1 MLVATAGHVDHGKTT
16 LIQRLT
22 GTNTDRLAE
31 EKQRGLSIELGY
43 AFAEAGA
50 NEPIGF
56 IDVPGHHR
64 FINTMISGINGID
77 LGMLVVAADD
87 GPMPQTLEH
96 LQLLRLL
103 GVERFAGVITKS
115 DLVDRARLDQVA
127 KQTSALIPGAP
138 LCEISNR
145 TGEGLDRLQSIL
157 DNQLRDCPQRSSEAQ
172 FRMYIDRVF
181 IKKGAGVVVTG
192 TCLAGC
198 ISTGDELRLHSSARS
213 NTQEAKVRV
222 REIHS
227 QGKPAAAGRAGQRCA
242 LNLAGKVSLE
252 QVHRGDFLCAH
263 PTALPS
269 CRLDTRCWAADGSER
284 SLKHL
289 GRVKLYIGTRRLGAR
304 TYFLDR
310 GEDSPSGHR
319 VQLIL
324 DNGVLAFAGDRFVLR
339 DDNESTTLGG
349 GVVIDPEAPQWG
361 KSRGSRL
368 KQLDALE
375 MGKPAA
381 VLDQLLFNNG
391 DIVSL
396 RQCRRIWN
404 LSREE
409 MGGLLALPPLDADNL
424 VRIRADEDELIV
436 SLELWQRYV
445 DCLDQ
450 QLAEWHGARP
460 MEPGIQPESLRALV
474 RSQIPARL
482 FKEVLNDRIRA
493 GQVVH
498 QDQLI
503 RALGHR
509 PTLSPQVQRDWQQL
523 ETRMKARGLNI
534 PLRSEIQTDTG
545 FDAKKLEALTRP
557 AIKTGELFE
566 IGEKRLALPATLR
579 ELATLLKQHTDV
591 SGGISIIEAKQ
602 VFGLGRN
609 LTIEILEF
617 FDQIAYTKR
626 SGNLRLISDPDA
638 AQLGPR
644 DQTRCQL
651 PRKSDIPGGVPGLQN
666 Q

>member
-1 MLVATAGHVDHGKTT
+1 MDHGKTS
-16 LIQRLT
+16 LVQRLT

-31 EKQRGLSIELGY
+31 EKKRGLTIELGY
-43 AFAEAGA
+43 AFGEVGA
-50 NEPIGF
+50 NERIGF

-127 KQTSALIPGAP
+127 QQTSALIPGAP

-145 TGEGLDRLQSIL
+145 TGEGLDQLQLLL
-157 DNQLRDCPQRSSEAQ
+157 DNQLRDCPQRSTEAQ
-172 FRMYIDRVF
+172 FRLYIDRVF

-192 TCLAGC
+192 TCLSGSINA
-198 ISTGDELRLHSSARS
+198 GDELRLHAFSGS
-213 NTQEAKVRV
+213 NTQCIKLRV
-222 REIHS
+222 RELHT
-227 QGKPAAAGRAGQRCA
+227 QGNPATAGHAGQRCA

-252 QVHRGDFLCAH
+252 RVHRGDFLCAH
-263 PTALPS
+263 PTALS
-269 CRLDTRCWAADGSER
+269 SRRLDTRCWTLEGSER

-289 GRVKLYIGTRRLGAR
+289 GRVKLYIGTRRMGAR

-310 GEDSPSGHR
+310 GQDSPSGQR

-324 DNGVLAFAGDRFVLR
+324 DSDALAFAGDRFVLR

-361 KSRGSRL
+361 KSRSKRL

-375 MGKPAA
+375 MAQPGA
-381 VLDQLLFNNG
+381 VLNQLLFSNG

-396 RQCRRIWN
+396 RQCKRIWN
-404 LSREE
+404 LSQEE
-409 MGGLLALPPLDADNL
+409 VDGILAVTPFDADNL
-424 VRIRADEDELIV
+424 VRLSADGDELIV
-436 SLELWQRYV
+436 SSELWQSYV
-445 DCLDQ
+445 NCLDQ
-450 QLAEWHGARP
+450 QLAQWHSARP
-460 MEPGIQPESLRALV
+460 MEPGIRPESLRALIHP
-474 RSQIPARL
+474 QIPARL
-482 FKEVLNDRIRA
+482 FKALLNDRIRA
-493 GQVVH
+493 GEVVH
-498 QDQLI
+498 HDQLI

-509 PTLSPQVQRDWQQL
+509 PTLSPQVQREWQQL

-534 PLRSEIQTDTG
+534 PLRSEIQKDTG
-545 FDAKKLEALTRP
+545 FDAKRLETLTRP
-557 AIKTGELFE
+557 AIKTGDLFE

-579 ELATLLKQHTDV
+579 ELARLVKQFTDA
-591 SGGISIIEAKQ
+591 SGGISVIEAKQ

-617 FDQIAYTKR
+617 FDQIGYTKR
-626 SGNLRLISDPDA
+626 SGNLRLISDMNA
-638 AQLGPR
+638 GQLFQP
-644 DQTRCQL
+644 
-651 PRKSDIPGGVPGLQN
+651 K
-666 Q
+666 

>member
-1 MLVATAGHVDHGKTT
+1 MLVATAGHVDHGKTS
-16 LIQRLT
+16 LVQRLT

-31 EKQRGLSIELGY
+31 EKKRGLTIELGY
-43 AFAEAGA
+43 AFGEVGA
-50 NEPIGF
+50 NERIGF

-127 KQTSALIPGAP
+127 QQTSALIPGAP

-145 TGEGLDRLQSIL
+145 TGEGLDQLQLLL
-157 DNQLRDCPQRSSEAQ
+157 DNQLRDCPQRSTEAQ
-172 FRMYIDRVF
+172 FRLYIDRVF

-192 TCLAGC
+192 TCLSGSINA
-198 ISTGDELRLHSSARS
+198 GDELRLHAFSGS
-213 NTQEAKVRV
+213 NTQCIKLRV
-222 REIHS
+222 RELHT
-227 QGKPAAAGRAGQRCA
+227 QGNPATAGHAGQRCA

-252 QVHRGDFLCAH
+252 RVHRGDFLCAH
-263 PTALPS
+263 PTALS
-269 CRLDTRCWAADGSER
+269 SRRLDTRCWTLEGSER

-289 GRVKLYIGTRRLGAR
+289 GRVKLYIGTRRMGAR

-310 GEDSPSGHR
+310 GQDSPSGQR

-324 DNGVLAFAGDRFVLR
+324 DSDALAFAGDRFVLR

-361 KSRGSRL
+361 KSRSKRL

-375 MGKPAA
+375 MAQPGA
-381 VLDQLLFNNG
+381 VLNQLLFSNG

-396 RQCRRIWN
+396 RQCKRIWN
-404 LSREE
+404 LSQEE
-409 MGGLLALPPLDADNL
+409 VDGILAVTPFDADNL
-424 VRIRADEDELIV
+424 VRLSADGDELIV
-436 SLELWQRYV
+436 SSELWQSYV
-445 DCLDQ
+445 NCLDQ
-450 QLAEWHGARP
+450 QLAQWHSARP
-460 MEPGIQPESLRALV
+460 MEPGIRPESLRALIHP
-474 RSQIPARL
+474 QIPARL
-482 FKEVLNDRIRA
+482 FKALLNDRIRA
-493 GQVVH
+493 GEVVH
-498 QDQLI
+498 HDQLI

-509 PTLSPQVQRDWQQL
+509 PTLSPQVQREWQQL

-534 PLRSEIQTDTG
+534 PLRSEIQKDTG
-545 FDAKKLEALTRP
+545 FDAKRLETLTRP
-557 AIKTGELFE
+557 AIKTGDLFE

-579 ELATLLKQHTDV
+579 ELARLVKQFTDA
-591 SGGISIIEAKQ
+591 SGGISVIEAKQ

-617 FDQIAYTKR
+617 FDQIGYTKR
-626 SGNLRLISDPDA
+626 SGNLRLISDMNA
-638 AQLGPR
+638 GQLFQP
-644 DQTRCQL
+644 
-651 PRKSDIPGGVPGLQN
+651 K
-666 Q
+666 

>member
-1 MLVATAGHVDHGKTT
+1 MLVATAGHVDHGKTS
-16 LIQRLT
+16 LVQRLT

-31 EKQRGLSIELGY
+31 EKQRGLTIELGY
-43 AFAEAGA
+43 AFGEAGA

-64 FINTMISGINGID
+64 FINTMISGISGID

-103 GVERFAGVITKS
+103 GVERFVGVITKS

-127 KQTSALIPGAP
+127 KQTGALIPDAP

-145 TGEGLDRLQSIL
+145 TGEGLNQLQSIL
-157 DNQLRDCPQRSSEAQ
+157 DNQLRDCPQRATEAQ
-172 FRMYIDRVF
+172 FRLYIDRVF

-192 TCLAGC
+192 TCLSGS
-198 ISTGDELRLHSSARS
+198 IKTGDELRLHASAGS
-213 NTQEAKVRV
+213 NTQDIKVRV
-222 REIHS
+222 REIHT
-227 QGKPAAAGRAGQRCA
+227 QGKPATAGHAGQRCA

-263 PTALPS
+263 PTALPGR
-269 CRLDTRCWAADGSER
+269 RLDTRCWTVEGSGR

-289 GRVKLYIGTRRLGAR
+289 GRVKLYIGTRRMGAR

-310 GEDSPSGHR
+310 GEDSPSGQR

-324 DNGVLAFAGDRFVLR
+324 DKDVLAFAGDRFVLR

-361 KSRGSRL
+361 KSRRNRL

-375 MGKPAA
+375 MGQPREA
-381 VLDQLLFNNG
+381 LDHLLFSNG
-391 DIVSL
+391 DTVSL
-396 RQCRRIWN
+396 RQCKRIWN
-404 LSREE
+404 LSQEE
-409 MGGLLALPPLDADNL
+409 MDDLLALPPFNAGAL
-424 VRIRADEDELIV
+424 VRIRTDGDELIL
-436 SLELWQRYV
+436 SRELWERYIN
-445 DCLDQ
+445 CLDQ
-450 QLAEWHGARP
+450 QLAEWHSARP
-460 MEPGIQPESLRALV
+460 MEPGIRPESLQALAHRQV
-474 RSQIPARL
+474 PTRL
-482 FKEVLNDRIRA
+482 FKAVLDDRIRA
-493 GQVVH
+493 GQIVH
-498 QDQLI
+498 QEQLI

-509 PTLSPQVQRDWQQL
+509 PTLSPQVQREWQQL

-534 PLRSEIQTDTG
+534 PLRSEIQKDTG
-545 FDAKKLEALTRP
+545 FDAKRLETLTRP
-557 AIKTGELFE
+557 AIKTGDLFE

-579 ELATLLKQHTDV
+579 ELAKLVKQFTDA
-591 SGGISIIEAKQ
+591 SGGMSVIEAKQ

-617 FDQIAYTKR
+617 FDQIGYTKR
-626 SGNLRLISDPDA
+626 SGNLRSISDLNA
-638 AQLGPR
+638 AQLR
-644 DQTRCQL
+644 R
-651 PRKSDIPGGVPGLQN
+651 RN
-666 Q
+666 

>member
-1 MLVATAGHVDHGKTT
+1 MLVATAGHVDHGKTS
-16 LIQRLT
+16 LVQRLT
-22 GTNTDRLAE
+22 GTDTDRLAE
-31 EKQRGLSIELGY
+31 EKQRGLTIELGY
-43 AFAEAGA
+43 AFREVEDS
-50 NEPIGF
+50 EPIGF

-145 TGEGLDRLQSIL
+145 TGEGLDKLQL
-157 DNQLRDCPQRSSEAQ
+157 LLQEQLQHLPQRSIELQ

-192 TCLAGC
+192 TCLSGSVA
-198 ISTGDELRLHSSARS
+198 TGDELKLHLSTA
-213 NTQEAKVRV
+213 NNNQEITVGI
-222 REIHS
+222 REIHT
-227 QGKPAAAGRAGQRCA
+227 QGKPAAAGHAGQRCA

-252 QVHRGDFLCAH
+252 RVHRGDFLCAH
-263 PTALPS
+263 PTARPGH
-269 CRLDTRCWAADGSER
+269 RLDTRCWTVADSER
-284 SLKHL
+284 SFKHL
-289 GRVKLYIGTRRLGAR
+289 GRVKLYIGTRRLGAK

-324 DNGVLAFAGDRFVLR
+324 DSGVLAFAGDRFVLR

-349 GVVIDPEAPQWG
+349 GVVIDPVAPQWG
-361 KSRGSRL
+361 KSRGYRL

-375 MGKPAA
+375 LGQPGTMLAQ
-381 VLDQLLFNNG
+381 QLFTNG
-391 DIVSL
+391 DIVNL
-396 RQCRRIWN
+396 HQCQRIWN

-409 MGGLLALPPLDADNL
+409 IDGLLALPPFDANNF
-424 VRIRADEDELIV
+424 VKKTADGDELIV
-436 SLELWQRYV
+436 SRELWQNYV
-445 DCLDQ
+445 NGLDQ
-450 QLAEWHGARP
+450 RLAEWHSARP
-460 MEPGIQPESLRALV
+460 MEPGIRPESLRTLV
-474 RSQIPARL
+474 APHIPATL
-482 FKEVLNDRIRA
+482 FKAVLEDRIYA

-498 QDQLI
+498 HEQLV
-503 RALGHR
+503 RATGHR
-509 PTLSPQVQRDWQQL
+509 PTLSPQVQREWQQL
-523 ETRMKARGLNI
+523 ETRMQARGLNI
-534 PLRSEIQTDTG
+534 PLRSEIQQDTG
-545 FDAKKLEALTRP
+545 FDARQLELLTRP
-557 AIKTGELFE
+557 AIKTGDLFE

-579 ELATLLKQHTDV
+579 ELASLLIQFTDA
-591 SGGISIIEAKQ
+591 SGGISVIEAKQ

-617 FDQIAYTKR
+617 FDKIGYTKR
-626 SGNLRLISDPDA
+626 SGNLRFISDPDA
-638 AQLGPR
+638 AERIQ
-644 DQTRCQL
+644 
-651 PRKSDIPGGVPGLQN
+651 PGQDSEA
-666 Q
+666 

>member
-1 MLVATAGHVDHGKTT
+1 MLVATAGHVDHGKTS

-31 EKQRGLSIELGY
+31 EKQRGLTIELGY
-43 AFAEAGA
+43 AFGDAGA
-50 NEPIGF
+50 NESIGF

-77 LGMLVVAADD
+77 VGMLVVAADD

-127 KQTSALIPGAP
+127 KQTSALIPDAP

-145 TGEGLDRLQSIL
+145 TGEGLDQLQAIL
-157 DNQLRDCPQRSSEAQ
+157 DNQLLDCPQRSTEAQ
-172 FRMYIDRVF
+172 FRLYIDRVF

-192 TCLAGC
+192 TCLSGSINA
-198 ISTGDELRLHSSARS
+198 GDELQLHASAGSS
-213 NTQEAKVRV
+213 TQGIKVRV
-222 REIHS
+222 REIHT
-227 QGKPAAAGRAGQRCA
+227 QGKPATAGHAGQRCA

-263 PTALPS
+263 PTALPGR
-269 CRLDTRCWAADGSER
+269 RLDTRCWTVEGSGR

-289 GRVKLYIGTRRLGAR
+289 GRVKLYIGTRHMGAR
-304 TYFLDR
+304 TYFLER
-310 GEDSPSGHR
+310 GEDSPSGQR

-324 DNGVLAFAGDRFVLR
+324 DKDVLAFAGDRFVLR

-361 KSRGSRL
+361 KSRSSRL

-375 MGKPAA
+375 LGQPSEA
-381 VLDQLLFNNG
+381 LGQLLFSNG
-391 DIVSL
+391 DTVSL
-396 RQCRRIWN
+396 RQCKRTWN
-404 LSREE
+404 LSEE
-409 MGGLLALPPLDADNL
+409 EIEDLLGLTPLNAGNI
-424 VRIRADEDELIV
+424 VRIRDGGDELMV
-436 SLELWQRYV
+436 SRELWQSYV
-445 DCLDQ
+445 NCLDQ
-450 QLAEWHGARP
+450 QLAEWHSARP
-460 MEPGIQPESLRALV
+460 MEPGIRPESLRVLV
-474 RSQIPARL
+474 HRQVPARL
-482 FKEVLNDRIRA
+482 FKAVLDDRIRA

-498 QDQLI
+498 KDQLI

-509 PTLSPQVQRDWQQL
+509 PTLSPQVQREWQQL
-523 ETRMKARGLNI
+523 ETLMKKRGLNI
-534 PLRSEIQTDTG
+534 PLRSEIQKGTG
-545 FDAKKLEALTRP
+545 FDAKRLETLTRP
-557 AIKTGELFE
+557 AIKTGDLFE
-566 IGEKRLALPATLR
+566 IGEKRLALPTTLR
-579 ELATLLKQHTDV
+579 ELAKLAKQFTDT
-591 SGGISIIEAKQ
+591 SGGMSVIEAKQ

-617 FDQIAYTKR
+617 FDHIGYTKR
-626 SGNLRLISDPDA
+626 SGNLRVIADLNA
-638 AQLGPR
+638 VQLKQR
-644 DQTRCQL
+644 D
-651 PRKSDIPGGVPGLQN
+651 
-666 Q
+666 

>member
-1 MLVATAGHVDHGKTT
+1 MLVATAGHVDHGKTS

-31 EKQRGLSIELGY
+31 EKQRGLTIELGY
-43 AFAEAGA
+43 AFGEAGA

-64 FINTMISGINGID
+64 FINTMISGISGID

-115 DLVDRARLDQVA
+115 DLVDRARLEQVA
-127 KQTSALIPGAP
+127 KQTGALIPGAP

-145 TGEGLDRLQSIL
+145 TGEGLDQLQSIL
-157 DNQLRDCPQRSSEAQ
+157 DNQLRDCPQRSTEAQ
-172 FRMYIDRVF
+172 FRLYIDRVF

-192 TCLAGC
+192 TCLSGSINA
-198 ISTGDELRLHSSARS
+198 GDELRLHASAGS
-213 NTQEAKVRV
+213 NTQHIKVRV
-222 REIHS
+222 REIHT
-227 QGKPAAAGRAGQRCA
+227 QGKPATAGHAGQRCA

-252 QVHRGDFLCAH
+252 RVHRGDFLCAH
-263 PTALPS
+263 PTAMPVR
-269 CRLDTRCWAADGSER
+269 RLDTRCWTVEGSGR
-284 SLKHL
+284 PFKHL
-289 GRVKLYIGTRRLGAR
+289 GRVKLYIGTRRIGAR

-310 GEDSPSGHR
+310 DEDSPSGHR
-319 VQLIL
+319 IQLIL

-349 GVVIDPEAPQWG
+349 GIVIDPEAPQWG
-361 KSRGSRL
+361 KSRRNRL

-375 MGKPAA
+375 IGLPEA

-396 RQCRRIWN
+396 RQCKRIWN
-404 LSREE
+404 LSQDEID
-409 MGGLLALPPLDADNL
+409 GLLALTPFNADNL
-424 VRIRADEDELIV
+424 VRISSDKDELIV
-436 SLELWQRYV
+436 SREVWQSYV
-445 DCLDQ
+445 SSLDLK
-450 QLAEWHGARP
+450 LAEWHNMRP
-460 MEPGIQPESLRALV
+460 MEPGIRPESLQALV
-474 RSQIPARL
+474 YRQVPEYL
-482 FKEVLNDRIRA
+482 FKEVLDDRIRA

-509 PTLSPQVQRDWQQL
+509 PTLSPQVQREWQRL
-523 ETRMKARGLNI
+523 ETRMQARGLNI
-534 PLRSEIQTDTG
+534 PLRSEIQQDTG
-545 FDAKKLEALTRP
+545 FDTKQLETLTRP
-557 AIKTGELFE
+557 AIKMGDLFE

-579 ELATLLKQHTDV
+579 ELASLVKQFTDV
-591 SGGISIIEAKQ
+591 SGGISVIEAKQ

-617 FDQIAYTKR
+617 FDHIGYTKR
-626 SGNLRLISDPDA
+626 SGNLRLISDLNA
-638 AQLGPR
+638 VQLIQP
-644 DQTRCQL
+644 
-651 PRKSDIPGGVPGLQN
+651 K
-666 Q
+666 

>member
-1 MLVATAGHVDHGKTT
+1 MLVATAGHVDHGKTS
-16 LIQRLT
+16 LVQRLT

-31 EKQRGLSIELGY
+31 EKKRGLTIELGY
-43 AFAEAGA
+43 AFGEVGA
-50 NEPIGF
+50 NERIGF

-127 KQTSALIPGAP
+127 QQTSALIPGAP

-145 TGEGLDRLQSIL
+145 TGEGLDQLQLLL
-157 DNQLRDCPQRSSEAQ
+157 DNQLRDCPQRSTEAQ
-172 FRMYIDRVF
+172 FRLYIDRVF

-192 TCLAGC
+192 TCLSGSINA
-198 ISTGDELRLHSSARS
+198 GDELRLHAFSTS
-213 NTQEAKVRV
+213 NTQCIKVRV
-222 REIHS
+222 RELHT
-227 QGKPAAAGRAGQRCA
+227 QGNPATAGHAGQRCA

-252 QVHRGDFLCAH
+252 RVHRGDFLCAH
-263 PTALPS
+263 PTALS
-269 CRLDTRCWAADGSER
+269 SRRLDTRCWTLEGSER

-289 GRVKLYIGTRRLGAR
+289 GRVKLYIGTRRMGAR

-310 GEDSPSGHR
+310 GQDSPSGQR

-324 DNGVLAFAGDRFVLR
+324 DSDALTFAGDRFVLR

-361 KSRGSRL
+361 KSRSKRL
-368 KQLDALE
+368 KQLDALG
-375 MGKPAA
+375 MAQPGA
-381 VLDQLLFNNG
+381 VLNQLLFSNG

-396 RQCRRIWN
+396 RQCKRIWN
-404 LSREE
+404 LSQEE
-409 MGGLLALPPLDADNL
+409 VDGILAVTPFDADNL
-424 VRIRADEDELIV
+424 VRLSADGDELIV
-436 SLELWQRYV
+436 SSELWQSYV
-445 DCLDQ
+445 NCLDQ
-450 QLAEWHGARP
+450 QLAQWHSARP
-460 MEPGIQPESLRALV
+460 MEPGIRPESLLALIHP
-474 RSQIPARL
+474 QIPARL
-482 FKEVLNDRIRA
+482 FKALLDDRIRA
-493 GQVVH
+493 GEVVH

-509 PTLSPQVQRDWQQL
+509 PTLSPQVQREWQQL

-534 PLRSEIQTDTG
+534 PLRSEIQKDTG
-545 FDAKKLEALTRP
+545 FDAKRLETLTRP
-557 AIKTGELFE
+557 AIKTGDLFE

-579 ELATLLKQHTDV
+579 ELARLVKQFTDA
-591 SGGISIIEAKQ
+591 SGGISVIEAKQ

-617 FDQIAYTKR
+617 FDQIGYTKR
-626 SGNLRLISDPDA
+626 SGNLRLISDMNA
-638 AQLGPR
+638 GQLFQP
-644 DQTRCQL
+644 
-651 PRKSDIPGGVPGLQN
+651 K
-666 Q
+666 

>member
-1 MLVATAGHVDHGKTT
+1 MLVATAGHVDHGKTS
-16 LIQRLT
+16 LVQRLT
-22 GTNTDRLAE
+22 GTDTDRLAE
-31 EKQRGLSIELGY
+31 EKLRGLTIELGY
-43 AFAEAGA
+43 AFGEAGA
-50 NEPIGF
+50 NGPIGF

-103 GVERFAGVITKS
+103 GVERFAGVISKC

-127 KQTSALIPGAP
+127 QQTSALIPGAP

-145 TGEGLDRLQSIL
+145 TGEGLDRLRSIL
-157 DNQLRDCPQRSSEAQ
+157 DHQLRSCPRRTTEGQ
-172 FRMYIDRVF
+172 FRLYIDRVF

-192 TCLAGC
+192 TALSGS
-198 ISTGDELRLHSSARS
+198 ISAGDELRLHASAES
-213 NTQEAKVRV
+213 NTQHLKVRV

-227 QGKPAAAGRAGQRCA
+227 QGKPAAAAQAGQRCA

-269 CRLDTRCWAADGSER
+269 RRLDTRCWTVAGSGR

-289 GRVKLYIGTRRLGAR
+289 GRVKLYVGTRRVGAR

-319 VQLIL
+319 VQLIV
-324 DNGVLAFAGDRFVLR
+324 DRGVLAFAGDRFVLR

-361 KSRGSRL
+361 KSRGNRL
-368 KQLDALE
+368 RQLDALE
-375 MGKPAA
+375 TGKPAA
-381 VLDQLLFNNG
+381 VLEQLLFNNG

-396 RQCRRIWN
+396 RQCKRIWN

-409 MGGLLALPPLDADNL
+409 MDGVLARPPFDADSL
-424 VRIRADEDELIV
+424 VRIRAGEDELVV
-436 SLELWQRYV
+436 STELWQSYV

-460 MEPGIQPESLRALV
+460 MEPGIRPESLRALLHGQV
-474 RSQIPARL
+474 PARL
-482 FKEVLNDRIRA
+482 FKEVLDDRMRA
-493 GQVVH
+493 GRVVH

-534 PLRSEIQTDTG
+534 PLRSEIQADTG
-545 FDAKKLEALTRP
+545 FDAKRLEALTRP
-557 AIKTGELFE
+557 AIKTGDLFE

-579 ELATLLKQHTDV
+579 ELAALLKQYTDAA
-591 SGGISIIEAKQ
+591 GGISIIEAKQ

-617 FDQIAYTKR
+617 FDQIGYTKR
-626 SGNLRLISDPDA
+626 SANLRLISDPHA
-638 AQLGPR
+638 AQLEQR
-644 DQTRCQL
+644 NQTPSRLQ
-651 PRKSDIPGGVPGLQN
+651 RKSDIPGGVPGLQN

>member
-1 MLVATAGHVDHGKTT
+1 MLVATAGHVDHGKTS
-16 LIQRLT
+16 LVERLT

-31 EKQRGLSIELGY
+31 EKQRGLTIELGY
-43 AFAEAGA
+43 AFGEAGA

-103 GVERFAGVITKS
+103 GVKRFAGVITKS

-127 KQTSALIPGAP
+127 KQTSALIPNAP

-145 TGEGLDRLQSIL
+145 TGEGLDQLQSIL
-157 DNQLRDCPQRSSEAQ
+157 DNQLRDCPQRSTEGQ
-172 FRMYIDRVF
+172 FRLYIDRVF

-192 TCLAGC
+192 TCLSGTINA
-198 ISTGDELRLHSSARS
+198 GDELRLHASAGS
-213 NTQEAKVRV
+213 NTQDLKVRV
-222 REIHS
+222 REIHT
-227 QGKPAAAGRAGQRCA
+227 QGKPATAGHAGQRCA

-263 PTALPS
+263 PTASPGR
-269 CRLDTRCWAADGSER
+269 RLDTRCWGVEESGR

-289 GRVKLYIGTRRLGAR
+289 GRVKLYIGTRRVGAR

-310 GEDSPSGHR
+310 SEDSPSGHR

-324 DNGVLAFAGDRFVLR
+324 DRGVIAFAGDRFALR

-361 KSRGSRL
+361 KSRRNRL
-368 KQLDALE
+368 KLLDALE
-375 MGKPAA
+375 MGQPGA
-381 VLDQLLFNNG
+381 VLDQLLFNNS

-396 RQCRRIWN
+396 RRCKRIWN
-404 LSREE
+404 LSQEE
-409 MGGLLALPPLDADNL
+409 MDDLLALPPFNAGDL
-424 VRIRADEDELIV
+424 VRLRTSGDELIL
-436 SLELWQRYV
+436 SRKLWERYINCVDQR
-445 DCLDQ
+445 
-450 QLAEWHGARP
+450 LAEWHSSRP
-460 MEPGIQPESLRALV
+460 MEPGIRPESLRALV
-474 RSQIPARL
+474 HDQVPKHL
-482 FKEVLNDRIRA
+482 FKEVLDDRIRA
-493 GQVVH
+493 GRIVH
-498 QDQLI
+498 KEQLI
-503 RALGHR
+503 RTLGHR
-509 PTLSPQVQRDWQQL
+509 PTLSPLVQREWQQL
-523 ETRMKARGLNI
+523 ETLLKARGLNI
-534 PLRSEIQTDTG
+534 PLRSEIQKDTG
-545 FDAKKLEALTRP
+545 FDAKRLETLIRP
-557 AIKTGELFE
+557 AIKAGDLIE

-579 ELATLLKQHTDV
+579 KLAELVEQFTNA
-591 SGGISIIEAKQ
+591 SGGMSVIEAKQ

-617 FDQIAYTKR
+617 FDQIGYTKR
-626 SGNLRLISDPDA
+626 SGNFRLLSDLNA
-638 AQLGPR
+638 AQLIQP
-644 DQTRCQL
+644 
-651 PRKSDIPGGVPGLQN
+651 K
-666 Q
+666 

>member
-1 MLVATAGHVDHGKTT
+1 MLVATAGHVDHGKTS
-16 LIQRLT
+16 LVQRLT

-31 EKQRGLSIELGY
+31 EKKRGLTIELGY
-43 AFAEAGA
+43 AFGEVGA
-50 NEPIGF
+50 NERIGF

-127 KQTSALIPGAP
+127 QQTSALIPGAP

-145 TGEGLDRLQSIL
+145 TGEGLDQLQLLL
-157 DNQLRDCPQRSSEAQ
+157 DNQLRDCPQRSTEAQ
-172 FRMYIDRVF
+172 FRLYIDRVF

-192 TCLAGC
+192 TCLSGSINA
-198 ISTGDELRLHSSARS
+198 GDELRLHAFSGS
-213 NTQEAKVRV
+213 NTQCIKLRV
-222 REIHS
+222 RELHT
-227 QGKPAAAGRAGQRCA
+227 QGNPATAGHAGQRCA

-252 QVHRGDFLCAH
+252 RVHRGDFLCAH
-263 PTALPS
+263 PTALS
-269 CRLDTRCWAADGSER
+269 SRRLDTRCWTLEGSER

-289 GRVKLYIGTRRLGAR
+289 GRVKLYIGTRRMGAR

-310 GEDSPSGHR
+310 GQDSPSGQR

-324 DNGVLAFAGDRFVLR
+324 DSDALAFAGDRFVLR

-361 KSRGSRL
+361 KSRSKRL

-375 MGKPAA
+375 MAQPGA
-381 VLDQLLFNNG
+381 VLNQLLFSNG
-391 DIVSL
+391 DTVSL
-396 RQCRRIWN
+396 RQCKRIWN
-404 LSREE
+404 LSQEE
-409 MGGLLALPPLDADNL
+409 VDGILAVTPFDADNL
-424 VRIRADEDELIV
+424 VRLSADGDELIV
-436 SLELWQRYV
+436 SSELWQSYV
-445 DCLDQ
+445 NCLDQ
-450 QLAEWHGARP
+450 QLAQWHSARP
-460 MEPGIQPESLRALV
+460 MEPGIRPESLLALIHP
-474 RSQIPARL
+474 QIPARL
-482 FKEVLNDRIRA
+482 FKALLNDRIRA
-493 GQVVH
+493 GEVVH
-498 QDQLI
+498 HDQLI

-509 PTLSPQVQRDWQQL
+509 PTLSPQVQREWQQL

-534 PLRSEIQTDTG
+534 PLRSEIQKDTG
-545 FDAKKLEALTRP
+545 FDAKRLETLTRP
-557 AIKTGELFE
+557 AIKTGDLFE

-579 ELATLLKQHTDV
+579 ELARLVKQFTDA
-591 SGGISIIEAKQ
+591 SGGISVIEAKQ

-617 FDQIAYTKR
+617 FDQIGYTKR
-626 SGNLRLISDPDA
+626 SGNLRLISDMNA
-638 AQLGPR
+638 GQLFQP
-644 DQTRCQL
+644 
-651 PRKSDIPGGVPGLQN
+651 K
-666 Q
+666 

>member
-1 MLVATAGHVDHGKTT
+1 MLVATAGHVDHGKTS
-16 LIQRLT
+16 LVQRLT

-31 EKQRGLSIELGY
+31 EKKRGLTIELGY
-43 AFAEAGA
+43 AFGEVGA
-50 NEPIGF
+50 NERIGF

-127 KQTSALIPGAP
+127 QQTSALIPGAP

-145 TGEGLDRLQSIL
+145 TGEGLDQLQLLL
-157 DNQLRDCPQRSSEAQ
+157 DNQLRDCPQRSTEAQ
-172 FRMYIDRVF
+172 FRLYIDRVF

-192 TCLAGC
+192 TCLSGSINA
-198 ISTGDELRLHSSARS
+198 GDELRLHAFSTS
-213 NTQEAKVRV
+213 NTQCIKVRV
-222 REIHS
+222 RELHT
-227 QGKPAAAGRAGQRCA
+227 QGNPATAGHAGQRCA

-252 QVHRGDFLCAH
+252 RVHRGDFLCAH
-263 PTALPS
+263 PTALS
-269 CRLDTRCWAADGSER
+269 SRRLDTRCWTLEGSER

-289 GRVKLYIGTRRLGAR
+289 GRVKLYIGTRRMGAR

-310 GEDSPSGHR
+310 GQDSPSGQR

-324 DNGVLAFAGDRFVLR
+324 DSDALAFAGDRFVLR

-361 KSRGSRL
+361 KSRSKRL

-375 MGKPAA
+375 MAQPGA
-381 VLDQLLFNNG
+381 VLNQLLFSNG

-396 RQCRRIWN
+396 RQCKRIWN
-404 LSREE
+404 LSQEE
-409 MGGLLALPPLDADNL
+409 VDGILAVTPFDADNL
-424 VRIRADEDELIV
+424 VRLSADGDELIV
-436 SLELWQRYV
+436 SSELWQSYV
-445 DCLDQ
+445 NCLDQ
-450 QLAEWHGARP
+450 QLAQWHSARP
-460 MEPGIQPESLRALV
+460 MEPGIRPESLRALIHP
-474 RSQIPARL
+474 QIPARL
-482 FKEVLNDRIRA
+482 FKALLNDRIRA
-493 GQVVH
+493 GEVVH
-498 QDQLI
+498 HDQLI

-509 PTLSPQVQRDWQQL
+509 PTLSPQVQREWQQL

-534 PLRSEIQTDTG
+534 PLRSEIQKDTG
-545 FDAKKLEALTRP
+545 FDAKRLETLTRP
-557 AIKTGELFE
+557 AIKTGDLFE

-579 ELATLLKQHTDV
+579 ELARLVKQFTDA
-591 SGGISIIEAKQ
+591 SGGISVIEAKQ

-617 FDQIAYTKR
+617 FDQIGYTKR
-626 SGNLRLISDPDA
+626 SGNLRLISDMNA
-638 AQLGPR
+638 GQLFQP
-644 DQTRCQL
+644 
-651 PRKSDIPGGVPGLQN
+651 K
-666 Q
+666 